1 MSPRKK
7 AHRPLRVLLLNH
19 PALAAPD
26 SDEGTTPEQQAV
38 WKTEYH
44 VTTTLR
50 RLGHEVLKLHVQDEL
65 QPIRAAVEDW
75 KPHVVFNLLEEFAG
89 LAVFDQHV
97 VSYLELLGAPYTG
110 CNPRGLMLARGK
122 GLAKKLIGYH
132 RIRTPG
138 FLVFPRGRRVKR
150 PKALAFPL
158 IVKSLTEE
166 ASLGIAQASVVDSD
180 EKLIER
186 VGFVH
191 EKLGT
196 DALAESYIAG
206 RELYVSV
213 LGNERLTVLPIWELV
228 FEKLPEGNVAIATAR
243 AKHDPKYQAKVG
255 IADKPAEDLAPEQ
268 RQALVRVSRRIY
280 RILELDGYA
289 RLDFRLAADGA
300 LYFLEANPNPEIA
313 RDEEFARAAEAA
325 GLKYPEL
332 IQRLLSLALHRRR
345 HG

>member
-1 MSPRKK
+1 MSPRRK
-7 AHRPLRVLLLNH
+7 AHRRLRVLLLNH

-26 SDEGTTPEQQAV
+26 SAEGATAEEQAV
-38 WKTEYH
+38 WKTEYD
-44 VTTTLR
+44 VATTLR

-65 QPIRAAVEDW
+65 QPIRAAIEEW
-75 KPHVVFNLLEEFAG
+75 KPQVVFNLLEEFAG

-97 VSYLELLGAPYTG
+97 VSYLELLGVPYTG

-122 GLAKKLIGYH
+122 GLAKKLVGYH

-138 FLVFPRGRRVKR
+138 FLVLPRGSKPRR
-150 PKALAFPL
+150 PKALGFPL

-166 ASLGIAQASVVDSD
+166 ASLGIAQASVVDD
-180 EKLIER
+180 DGKLAER
-186 VGFVH
+186 VAFVH

-213 LGNERLTVLPIWELV
+213 LGNERLTVLPVWELV
-228 FEKLPEGNVAIATAR
+228 FEKLPEGHAAIATAR
-243 AKHDPKYQAKVG
+243 VKHDPKYQKKVG
-255 IADKPAEDLAPEQ
+255 IADRPAEDLSPEQ
-268 RQALVRVSRRIY
+268 RQAIARVSRRIY

-300 LYFLEANPNPEIA
+300 LFFLEANPNPEIA

-332 IQRLLSLALHRRR
+332 IQRLLSLALRRPAR
-345 HG
+345 G

>member
-1 MSPRKK
+1 MSPSRK

-19 PALAAPD
+19 PDLAAPD
-26 SDEGTTPEQQAV
+26 VVNGATEEQQAL
-38 WKTEYH
+38 WKTEFD
-44 VTTTLR
+44 VTSTLR
-50 RLGHEVLKLHVQDEL
+50 KLGHEVLKLHVKDEL

-97 VSYLELLGAPYTG
+97 VSYLELLGVPYTG

-122 GLAKKLIGYH
+122 GLAKKLVGYH

-138 FLVFPRGRRVKR
+138 FAVFARGRKSRR

-180 EKLIER
+180 EKLAER
-186 VGFVH
+186 VAFVH

-196 DALAESYIAG
+196 DALAETYIAG

-213 LGNERLTVLPIWELV
+213 LGNERLTVLPVWELV
-228 FEKLPEGNVAIATAR
+228 FEKLPEGHAAIATAR
-243 AKHDPKYQAKVG
+243 VKHDVKYQKKVG
-255 IADKPAEDLAPEQ
+255 IADKPAEELSPEQ
-268 RQALVRVSRRIY
+268 RQAIVRIARRIY

-289 RLDFRLAADGA
+289 RLDFRLAADGG

-325 GLKYPEL
+325 GVKYAEL
-332 IQRLLSLALHRRR
+332 IQRLLSLALHRAPRR
-345 HG
+345 